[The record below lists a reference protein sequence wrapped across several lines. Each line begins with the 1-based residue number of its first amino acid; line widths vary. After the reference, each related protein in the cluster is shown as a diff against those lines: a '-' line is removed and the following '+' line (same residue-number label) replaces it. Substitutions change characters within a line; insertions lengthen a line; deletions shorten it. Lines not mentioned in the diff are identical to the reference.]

1 MVTINL
7 LFFQV
12 EGRDISVCVRV
23 RPLMSHEESSGI
35 FGSVLSDH
43 PFVHTLEPK
52 FDVRGEAKTI
62 HTKFDADFVFGPEHH
77 NDEAN
82 FSYTQPTLNVQ
93 WGYKYQRPIIFFHLH
108 TVSVWYSD
116 AITILM
122 PNY

>member
-52 FDVRGEAKTI
+52 FDVRGEAKTV
-62 HTKFDADFVFGPEHH
+62 HTKFDADFVFGPEHD
-77 NDEAN
+77 NDEAI
-82 FSYTQPTLNVQ
+82 FSFTLFSMHIGDMNT
-93 WGYKYQRPIIFFHLH
+93 GL
-108 TVSVWYSD
+108 VWYSSD
-116 AITILM
+116 ETCTIAKWSGIKM
-122 PNY
+122 AFEY